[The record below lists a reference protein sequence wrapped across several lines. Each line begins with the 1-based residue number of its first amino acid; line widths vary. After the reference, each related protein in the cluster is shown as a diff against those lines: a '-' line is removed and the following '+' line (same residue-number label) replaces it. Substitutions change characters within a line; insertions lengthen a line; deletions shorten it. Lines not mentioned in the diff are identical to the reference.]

1 MRIITASSA
10 AEAPA
15 ASIPNSDDSL
25 PGELAQYHPAQSL
38 FTVTPLKANASEITL
53 RLHWRH
59 PDLKARTAVQG
70 ALGCVVDYA
79 ARLAAQSLLDQCDL
93 SECELHVCKP
103 FSASSLLVTTR
114 IDYVQANCAIYH
126 CEVYV
131 REVQQN
137 VLVAHSEGTLLK
149 RSGEPSRSTQCTS
162 GV

>member
-15 ASIPNSDDSL
+15 ACIHNSDHSL
-25 PGELAQYHPAQSL
+25 PSELPQYHPAQSL

-59 PDLKARTAVQG
+59 PDPKARTAVQG

-79 ARLAAQSLLDQCDL
+79 ARLAAQSHIGHCDL
-93 SECELHVCKP
+93 SECELHICEP
-103 FSASSLLVTTR
+103 FTANTLLVTTR
-114 IDYVQANCAIYH
+114 VDFVHANCAIYH

-149 RSGEPSRSTQCTS
+149 RSDEPSRSTKCTS